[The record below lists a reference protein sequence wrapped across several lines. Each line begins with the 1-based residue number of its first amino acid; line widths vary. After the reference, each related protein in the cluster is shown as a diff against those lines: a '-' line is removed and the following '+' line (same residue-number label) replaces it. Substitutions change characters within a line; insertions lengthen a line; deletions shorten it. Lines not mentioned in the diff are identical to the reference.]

1 MEKHNDV
8 GTLHGKRDKKK
19 SPAATVKT
27 EVLGSGQTLREV
39 SVEQKM

>member
-8 GTLHGKRDKKK
+8 GTLHGKRDKK
-19 SPAATVKT
+19 SPAATIKT